1 MKSNLFLAGRFV
13 KSNSFPSNLS
23 KEQKR
28 MLFKM
33 GVRSV
38 SALKNIVLFFFHGV
52 GGSSD
57 IWQTQINYFSSL
69 GFEIVAPDLIGHGMS
84 EVPLK
89 KRAYHFREI
98 LADVIAIF
106 DRYCKKK
113 NLVIGHSYGCAFTTV
128 LARERARRV
137 WRLIMIS
144 GGGPIPLAPEIGIF
158 AFPLWFV
165 SCVRPCLDQVFEK

>member
-1 MKSNLFLAGRFV
+1 MFRIDLYWNQERKWVRTFLIEGELHFLSSERVSIFYSVSLMKSNLFLAGRFV

-113 NLVIGHSYGCAFTTV
+113 NLVIGHSYG
-128 LARERARRV
+128 
-137 WRLIMIS
+137 
-144 GGGPIPLAPEIGIF
+144 
-158 AFPLWFV
+158 
-165 SCVRPCLDQVFEK
+165 

>member
-1 MKSNLFLAGRFV
+1 
-13 KSNSFPSNLS
+13 
-23 KEQKR
+23 
-28 MLFKM
+28 M

-89 KRAYHFREI
+89 KKAYHFREI

-113 NLVIGHSYGCAFTTV
+113 NLVIGHSYG
-128 LARERARRV
+128 
-137 WRLIMIS
+137 
-144 GGGPIPLAPEIGIF
+144 
-158 AFPLWFV
+158 
-165 SCVRPCLDQVFEK
+165 